1 MNFRNKNNMH
11 SASKNKL
18 RFLDP
23 EILSRISNLELIARS
38 VVEGFVSGLHKSP
51 YKGFSV
57 EFMEYRPYV
66 PGDEPKHI
74 DWKLYARTDRYYVKE
89 FAEETNT
96 TCHILLDTSNSMGY
110 ASKKVKKIEYASYLA
125 ASLAFFMIRQRDGV
139 GLYLFDDKIS
149 DIVPPKSTMGHL
161 HNILSVL
168 DNLKSGTITDLGK
181 PFHEMADAV
190 KKRGIII
197 IISDFLD
204 NTDNIID
211 GLKHLSFN
219 SNEVILFQILD
230 PAEDNFDFEDIIELE
245 DMETGDKIMIVGED
259 ARKVYFRNYEEFK
272 EKVRFECGLLGIDY
286 NRFTTDK
293 PLDFAL
299 FQYLASRAKH
309 M

>member
-1 MNFRNKNNMH
+1 MNSTAF
-11 SASKNKL
+11 KNKL

-23 EILSRISNLELIARS
+23 EILSRISSLELIARS

-57 EFMEYRPYV
+57 EFMGYRSYV

-74 DWKLYARTDRYYVKE
+74 DWKLFARTNRLYVKE

-96 TCHILLDTSNSMGY
+96 TCHILLDISNSMGY
-110 ASKKVKKIEYASYLA
+110 ASKKINKIEYASYLA
-125 ASLAFFMIRQRDGV
+125 ASLAFFMVKQRDSV

-161 HNILSVL
+161 HNILAVL
-168 DNLKSGTITDLGK
+168 DNLKPGTISDLGK
-181 PFHEMADAV
+181 PFHEMADAI
-190 KKRGIII
+190 KNRGIII

-204 NTDNIID
+204 NADEIID

-230 PAEDNFDFEDIIELE
+230 PAEADFNFEDIIELE
-245 DMETGDKIMIVGED
+245 DMETGEKIMIVGED
-259 ARKVYFRNYEEFK
+259 AKKVYFRNFEEFK
-272 EKVRFECGLLGIDY
+272 EKVRTECALLGIDY
-286 NRFTTDK
+286 NRFTTDM

-299 FQYLASRAKH
+299 FQYLASRVKH